1 MIKINVQSKTSIFY
15 AKYANVWFVLGNFF
29 EDSLAHYR
37 SSLGLPA
44 IAINWGQWGQV
55 S

>member
-1 MIKINVQSKTSIFY
+1 MHKVKPLFLCKKILMWGLF
-15 AKYANVWFVLGNFF
+15 LGNFF

-44 IAINWGQWGQV
+44 TTINWGQWGQV